1 MGAVGA
7 ENRSYEMQI
16 AQKYPEV
23 DGVGPNARRLAYG
36 IKRHSAC
43 RSTAFQQTLPSPHAH
58 TISPALT
65 NNIDLLR
72 FWWLKHEREEV
83 ETKAVIQTFDSHV
96 FAHYSSQL
104 SPMV

>member
-16 AQKYPEV
+16 AQKYLGG

-43 RSTAFQQTLPSPHAH
+43 RSTTGNTGKSPNMVMGIGHLHTKVDLVLHQCQTVVVHIP
-58 TISPALT
+58 
-65 NNIDLLR
+65 
-72 FWWLKHEREEV
+72 
-83 ETKAVIQTFDSHV
+83 
-96 FAHYSSQL
+96 
-104 SPMV
+104 